1 MGAMDKVLNMMM
13 PDLQDNKMAN
23 LLGIDNVKKARGRG
37 LLDAGLTM
45 MAMSGPRPQS
55 ENINPA
61 MIMKMGLDAGTKT
74 YDSAMDKQLNNYKTN
89 LALQTQTDKK
99 ESFANLMDSD
109 LFTTDE
115 KEYAK
120 MLGAVDGGDFLSKV
134 YMQKLKKVDTKPSV
148 KEMVIIDE
156 NTGFPKL
163 RDDGK
168 ILKQYVDIKDIMEA
182 PNKYQIPDSEG
193 TFAKNISDFETI
205 LGRKLTLE
213 EKTNYIEG
221 KMNGQNIS
229 FTTGADGSTTLQIG
243 GSSSGSGDMEKKSK
257 GTIEQNILN
266 ASYNF
271 ETFKEIKKLYKPE
284 FSTIDTKL
292 AIKWAKFKEAGGEW
306 SKALGLNVSDE
317 EKELIEAYSQ
327 WEQKSWEATNQYI
340 KSITGAQMSEA
351 EAERILK
358 GFADPRKFSPTEY
371 QAKLNGI
378 LDSAKK
384 STIRYNLI
392 LRSGIEVP
400 LDSKGNP
407 APERILSLGSVDKY
421 VNDIGKE
428 LKKELLNTEAYNGF
442 TDKEINDEVR
452 KQLKILM
459 FGDTTQNAFTLKD
472 LQ

>member
-13 PDLQDNKMAN
+13 PDLQDNQMAN

-37 LLDAGLTM
+37 LLDAGLSM
-45 MAMSGPRPQS
+45 MALSGPRPAS

-61 MIMKMGLDAGTKT
+61 MIMKAGVDAGTQT
-74 YDSAMDKQLNNYKTN
+74 YDTAINKQLNNHKTN
-89 LALQTQTDKK
+89 LALQTQIDKK
-99 ESFANLMDSD
+99 NSFSNLMDSD

-134 YMQKLKKVDTKPSV
+134 YMEKLKKVDAKPSV

-156 NTGFPKL
+156 NTNKPKL
-163 RDDGK
+163 RDDGT

-182 PNKYQIPDSEG
+182 PNKYQIPDDTG
-193 TFAKNISDFETI
+193 TFAKNINDFENI

-229 FTTGADGSTTLQIG
+229 FTTDTDGSTTLQIG
-243 GSSSGSGDMEKKSK
+243 GSGSGSDNMEKKTK
-257 GTIEQNILN
+257 GTLEQNILN
-266 ASYNF
+266 SSYNF
-271 ETFKEIKKLYKPE
+271 EAFRSIKELYKPE
-284 FSTIDTKL
+284 FSQIDTKL
-292 AIKWAKFKEAGGEW
+292 KIKWAKFKEAGGEW
-306 SKALGLNVSDE
+306 SKALGLTISDE
-317 EKELIEAYSQ
+317 EKQLIEDYSA
-327 WEQKSWEATNQYI
+327 WEQKSWEATNAYI

-371 QAKLNGI
+371 QTKLNGI
-378 LDSAKK
+378 LETAKK
-384 STIRYNLI
+384 ATIRYNII
-392 LRSGIEVP
+392 LRSGVEIP

-407 APERILSLGSVDKY
+407 APERILSLGSVDRY
-421 VNDIGKE
+421 INDIGKE
-428 LKKELLNTEAYNGF
+428 LKKELLDNEAYNGF
-442 TDKEINDEVR
+442 TEKQINDEIR
-452 KQLKILM
+452 KQLKVLM
-459 FGDTTQNAFTLKD
+459 FGDPTQNAFTLKD
-472 LQ
+472 LK

>member
-1 MGAMDKVLNMMM
+1 MM

-134 YMQKLKKVDTKPSV
+134 YMEKLKKIDAKPSV

-182 PNKYQIPDSEG
+182 PNKYQIPDR
-193 TFAKNISDFETI
+193 KKINIR
-205 LGRKLTLE
+205 RK
-213 EKTNYIEG
+213 
-221 KMNGQNIS
+221 
-229 FTTGADGSTTLQIG
+229 D
-243 GSSSGSGDMEKKSK
+243 
-257 GTIEQNILN
+257 
-266 ASYNF
+266 
-271 ETFKEIKKLYKPE
+271 KLH
-284 FSTIDTKL
+284 
-292 AIKWAKFKEAGGEW
+292 
-306 SKALGLNVSDE
+306 
-317 EKELIEAYSQ
+317 
-327 WEQKSWEATNQYI
+327 
-340 KSITGAQMSEA
+340 
-351 EAERILK
+351 
-358 GFADPRKFSPTEY
+358 
-371 QAKLNGI
+371 
-378 LDSAKK
+378 
-384 STIRYNLI
+384 
-392 LRSGIEVP
+392 
-400 LDSKGNP
+400 
-407 APERILSLGSVDKY
+407 
-421 VNDIGKE
+421 
-428 LKKELLNTEAYNGF
+428 
-442 TDKEINDEVR
+442 
-452 KQLKILM
+452 
-459 FGDTTQNAFTLKD
+459 
-472 LQ
+472 